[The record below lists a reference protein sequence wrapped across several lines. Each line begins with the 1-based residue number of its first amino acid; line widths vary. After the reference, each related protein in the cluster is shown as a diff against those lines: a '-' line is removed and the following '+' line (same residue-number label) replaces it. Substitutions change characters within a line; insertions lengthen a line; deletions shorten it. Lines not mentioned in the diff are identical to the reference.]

1 MRRLRPGRF
10 SISADRF
17 ERAPARARTW
27 GGSGPPTTIET
38 VVRAGS
44 FDQEATSMAEQG
56 FRITYATM
64 SADNEELHKAYDR
77 GIEVARSWLGKRH
90 PFYVNGEAR
99 QGSGTKEERSPID
112 HDLVIGE
119 FAQATGEDVR
129 DAVAAATAFAP
140 AWATTPWKERVALV
154 RRAADLIS
162 ERRSELAALMAIEVG
177 KNRLEALGDVE
188 ESTDLL

>member
-1 MRRLRPGRF
+1 
-10 SISADRF
+10 
-17 ERAPARARTW
+17 
-27 GGSGPPTTIET
+27 
-38 VVRAGS
+38 
-44 FDQEATSMAEQG
+44 MAEHG

-77 GIEVARSWLGKRH
+77 GIEVARFWLGKRH

-129 DAVAAATAFAP
+129 DAVRRPRPSRRRGRRPRGRSGLPWSAGPPTSSPSGGASSRRSWP
-140 AWATTPWKERVALV
+140 SKSGRIDWRPWATWRSRPTCSGGTATRWRSTTASPRRCSPWTRRVNTWTCFGPTACGP
-154 RRAADLIS
+154 S
-162 ERRSELAALMAIEVG
+162 
-177 KNRLEALGDVE
+177 
-188 ESTDLL
+188 